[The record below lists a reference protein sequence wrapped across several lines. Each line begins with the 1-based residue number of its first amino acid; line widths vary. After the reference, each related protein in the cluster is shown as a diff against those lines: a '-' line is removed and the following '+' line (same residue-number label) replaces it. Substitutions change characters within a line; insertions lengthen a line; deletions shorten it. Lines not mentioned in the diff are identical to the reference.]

1 MPSMTT
7 TFRPFNLIKIGTS
20 PPNEKC
26 ENSITDAARI
36 VATPASTAFPPCW
49 RIRSP
54 ASTDRGEP
62 PATTPRLPRT
72 TGRNVSAC
80 EVEAGR
86 PAIIQATIRQK
97 TNSFRLQLVM
107 GGHLFWIWTR
117 ELCHKER
124 QGRRELATKKHISHK
139 TKLI

>member
-7 TFRPFNLIKIGTS
+7 TFRPFNVIKIGTS

-36 VATPASTAFPPCW
+36 VATPASTALPPCSS
-49 RIRSP
+49 IRNP

-72 TGRNVSAC
+72 TGRKVSAC

-86 PAIIQATIRQK
+86 PAIINATIRQK

-117 ELCHKER
+117 ELCHKEDKAR
-124 QGRRELATKKHISHK
+124 SRFSHK
-139 TKLI
+139 KEQKAQK